1 MTTDNQPAE
10 TPPVKIAFV
19 LDGQVADILHTDER
33 LASIFLSNP
42 IIIDVTGNLYG
53 SGGTVNV
60 GASYNEETKEFTP
73 HFFDPEPE
81 IIEGG
86 AVIENGATE

>member
-1 MTTDNQPAE
+1 MTTSDQSLE

-33 LASIFLSNP
+33 LSAIFLSNP
-42 IIIDVTGNLYG
+42 IIIDVTGNLYD

-60 GASYNEETKEFTP
+60 GASYDEETKQFTP
-73 HFFDPEPE
+73 FIYTSESE
-81 IIEGG
+81 
-86 AVIENGATE
+86 VTENGAA

>member
-1 MTTDNQPAE
+1 MTTANQPIQ
-10 TPPVKIAFV
+10 TPPIKLAFV

-33 LASIFLSNP
+33 LSAIFLSNP
-42 IIIDVTGNLYG
+42 TVIDVTDNLYE

-73 HFFDPEPE
+73 YVYTPTPPSGE
-81 IIEGG
+81 
-86 AVIENGATE
+86 TE